1 MTTARVDGTDRA
13 GGFDRRLIPPMI
25 LGAILNPINSSIIA
39 IALVPIG
46 VALGAS
52 TSATAWLVSSLY
64 LATSVGQPL
73 VGRLVDT
80 FGPRRL
86 YLMGTAMAG
95 IAGVIG
101 ALAPDLG
108 VLVAARVILGFGT
121 CAGYPAAMYLI
132 RSEATRTG
140 KDSPGGVLTA
150 LAVSSQTIAV
160 IGPTLG
166 GLLIGLGGW
175 RTTFAINIPLAI
187 ACLILGA
194 LRLPR
199 TPSIK
204 GSRVLRNLDYAGIL
218 LFTGTLVTLL
228 LFLMSISAST
238 LYLLLIAI
246 TAGIGFA
253 VRELRC
259 ADPFIDIRVLSGNR
273 PLLFT
278 YLRNFL
284 GYTVSY
290 GFIYGFTQWLEE
302 GRALSPS
309 VAGIILIPM
318 FAMAILVSTLTGRRK
333 EIRVKLL
340 VGSATQVVACA
351 LLLLLG
357 GSSDIWILL
366 VVALIVGVPQ
376 GLNSLANQNAVY
388 YQADSQRLGA
398 SSGLLR
404 TFTYLGA
411 IVASAASGSFYGPRA
426 STTGL
431 HELAVFLLIIA
442 VAFLALT
449 LIDRSLRDVTASR
462 PR

>member
-1 MTTARVDGTDRA
+1 VTTATGDR
-13 GGFDRRLIPPMI
+13 FDRRLIPPMI
-25 LGAILNPINSSIIA
+25 LGAILNLINSSIIA

-46 VALGAS
+46 LALGAS

-73 VGRLVDT
+73 LGRLVDT

-86 YLMGTAMAG
+86 YLIGTTMAG

-101 ALAPDLG
+101 ALAPNLG
-108 VLVAARVILGFGT
+108 VLVVARVILGLGT

-132 RSEATRTG
+132 RSETKRTG
-140 KDSPGGVLTA
+140 QDSPGGILTA

-175 RTTFAINIPLAI
+175 RTTFAINVPLAV
-187 ACLILGA
+187 ACVILGA
-194 LRLPR
+194 MRLPR
-199 TPSIK
+199 TPTTS
-204 GSRVLRNLDYAGIL
+204 GFQVLRKLDYAGIL
-218 LFTGTLVTLL
+218 FFTGTLVTLL
-228 LFLMSISAST
+228 LFLMDIRPAT
-238 LYLLLIAI
+238 AYLLAIAI
-246 TAGIGFA
+246 VAGIGFA
-253 VRELRC
+253 FRELRC
-259 ADPFIDIRVLSGNR
+259 ADPFIDIRVLVGNR

-278 YLRNFL
+278 YARNLL

-290 GFIYGFTQWLEE
+290 GFIYGFTQWLEA
-302 GRALSPS
+302 GRGLSAS
-309 VAGIILIPM
+309 VAGIVLIPM
-318 FAMAILVSTLTGRRK
+318 FAVAILVSSLTGRRK

-351 LLLLLG
+351 LLLFLG
-357 GSSDIWILL
+357 GSSAIWMLL
-366 VVALIVGVPQ
+366 VVALVVGVPQ

-388 YQADSQRLGA
+388 YQADPERLGA

-411 IVASAASGSFYGPRA
+411 IVASASSGFFYGQRA
-426 STTGL
+426 STRGL
-431 HELAVFLLIIA
+431 HELAIFLLV
-442 VAFLALT
+442 VAALFFALT
-449 LIDRSLRDVTASR
+449 LIDRSLRAVTTSR
-462 PR
+462 SK